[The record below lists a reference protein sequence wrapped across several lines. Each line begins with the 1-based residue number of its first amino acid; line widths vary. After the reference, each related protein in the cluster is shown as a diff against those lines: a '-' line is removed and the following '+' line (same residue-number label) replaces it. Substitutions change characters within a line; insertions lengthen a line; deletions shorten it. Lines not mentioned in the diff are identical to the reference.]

1 MNFERKEGAGQSTQ
15 YLLLVPDEDRVLFTI
30 DQVLALYLIDLA
42 DLIKI
47 NRPTQP
53 VVPEPVTKNG

>member
-53 VVPEPVTKNG
+53 VAPEPVTKTG